1 MAVDGLPMQIGG
13 DVEPGFGDGD
23 GDVVGGKTGESSD
36 KEHSNSIQM
45 GKSSLLSF
53 GGIICLLSTGTLE
66 FAIKLGI
73 KISKRQDMNSIWN

>member
-1 MAVDGLPMQIGG
+1 
-13 DVEPGFGDGD
+13 
-23 GDVVGGKTGESSD
+23 
-36 KEHSNSIQM
+36 M

>member
-23 GDVVGGKTGESSD
+23 GDVVVGETGESSD

-53 GGIICLLSTGTLE
+53 GESYACFPLGLLNL
-66 FAIKLGI
+66 
-73 KISKRQDMNSIWN
+73 Q

>member
-23 GDVVGGKTGESSD
+23 VVGGDTGEGSD

-53 GGIICLLSTGTLE
+53 RGITCLLSTGTLE
-66 FAIKLGI
+66 YAIKLGI
-73 KISKRQDMNSIWN
+73 TTSKRQGMNSIWN